1 MSAPVRELEPELVAV
16 ADRLVA
22 EFAGVRS
29 RSDVE
34 AEVVAA
40 DLELRGQVPA
50 GALAE
55 MLHRLVAARL
65 EGD

>member
-1 MSAPVRELEPELVAV
+1 MSAPVRELEPDLAAV

-22 EFAGVRS
+22 EFAGIRS
-29 RSDVE
+29 RADVE

-40 DLELRGQVPA
+40 NRELRGQVPA

>member
-1 MSAPVRELEPELVAV
+1 MSAPVRELEPELTAV

-29 RSDVE
+29 REDVE

-40 DLELRGQVPA
+40 NRELRGQVPA